1 MSISLNYEFPNA
13 IMEKDCIPRRSN
25 KYRMKELFK
34 EYINEKNESNKI
46 IIYDALS
53 LFIPYFNKEI
63 NKMNSCIFNILN
75 EEFKNGCEKI
85 YLIFDNKNNKNKV
98 IKQNYYKNLNNKKI
112 YDNYRKINKF
122 IEFLKKKSNKHI
134 NFNVIFCGVENE
146 SIIILHNSNY
156 KETLFLNNHAES
168 DTTIWYIIKKI
179 SNKDILIRYSDTD
192 ITMICL
198 LLYDK
203 LMLQN
208 IKITLQNI
216 KNENENIYA
225 NDFFDDI
232 NKLFKNK
239 CKYPAINYVII
250 YIISGCDYISPF
262 FYISKYIFM
271 ETYKK
276 YIDYI
281 GDLIHNDNMVINVES
296 CLKLIGLCYLEKY
309 KKIDE
314 EYFNNDL
321 IDMKEDVV
329 TQLREIMI
337 KNLDKYFDK
346 GKYDFRNLIPDKNSL
361 NYHILRTQYI
371 LNIWNQSLNR
381 EINYFDPEKYGWI
394 KNKNNIYI
402 FKYKELINLESEF

>member
-1 MSISLNYEFPNA
+1 
-13 IMEKDCIPRRSN
+13 
-25 KYRMKELFK
+25 
-34 EYINEKNESNKI
+34 
-46 IIYDALS
+46 
-53 LFIPYFNKEI
+53 
-63 NKMNSCIFNILN
+63 
-75 EEFKNGCEKI
+75 
-85 YLIFDNKNNKNKV
+85 
-98 IKQNYYKNLNNKKI
+98 
-112 YDNYRKINKF
+112 
-122 IEFLKKKSNKHI
+122 
-134 NFNVIFCGVENE
+134 
-146 SIIILHNSNY
+146 
-156 KETLFLNNHAES
+156 
-168 DTTIWYIIKKI
+168 
-179 SNKDILIRYSDTD
+179 
-192 ITMICL
+192 
-198 LLYDK
+198 
-203 LMLQN
+203 
-208 IKITLQNI
+208 
-216 KNENENIYA
+216 
-225 NDFFDDI
+225 
-232 NKLFKNK
+232 
-239 CKYPAINYVII
+239 
-250 YIISGCDYISPF
+250 
-262 FYISKYIFM
+262 M